1 MTRSVRSFSSL
12 FWYSNSIR
20 REKETERGKLL
31 FQNEKSTE
39 VNKKKSIVEA
49 STTIIVN
56 YCQYFLAGSRIIE
69 VGALNNVRGS
79 DLRIGYAG
87 LRSAPEASYGFFWT
101 FVDKNLASFA
111 SGTDS
116 IEKTYQEDWLR
127 LIAFS

>member
-1 MTRSVRSFSSL
+1 M
-12 FWYSNSIR
+12 
-20 REKETERGKLL
+20 
-31 FQNEKSTE
+31 
-39 VNKKKSIVEA
+39 
-49 STTIIVN
+49 
-56 YCQYFLAGSRIIE
+56 
-69 VGALNNVRGS
+69 RGS